1 METVRCIFEGKN
13 QTKHELF
20 VTMPSDFHKWT
31 ADRKQSHFTSVGR
44 KTYGKHTILLSVVN
58 VNTGEVYCGE

>member
-1 METVRCIFEGKN
+1 METVKCTYEGKN

-20 VTMPSDFHKWT
+20 VTMPSDFHKWS
-31 ADRKQSHFTSVGR
+31 ANRKQSHFSSLGR
-44 KTYGKHTILLSVVN
+44 KTYGKHIVLLGVVN